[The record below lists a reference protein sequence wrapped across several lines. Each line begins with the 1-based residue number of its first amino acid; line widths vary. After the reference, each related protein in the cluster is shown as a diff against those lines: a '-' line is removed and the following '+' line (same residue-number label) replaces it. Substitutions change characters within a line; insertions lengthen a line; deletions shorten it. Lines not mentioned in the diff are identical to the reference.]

1 MKDKNKESITIP
13 VCYYIGDDGRYY
25 YDLEE
30 MAEYFERQ
38 LSEITGR
45 VIMCSATEE

>member
-1 MKDKNKESITIP
+1 MKDKHKESITIP
-13 VCYYIGDDGRYY
+13 VYYYIGDDGKYY

-38 LSEITGR
+38 LSELTEC
-45 VIMCSATEE
+45 VVMCHIR